1 MSQPPIPEPGRPEP
15 DVFSPIEPRRGF
27 MTQLTAVVVGGLVG
41 LFPAAV
47 GLATFLNPLR
57 KSAKQKQMPEGSD
70 IDGYYRVTTLD
81 SLSTIPQAFKI
92 IADRKDAWNTF
103 PKDAIGAVFL
113 SRTGTSDV
121 RAFNVTCPHAGCAVD
136 FKAAKQAY
144 RVVRAHNSSF
154 AADGISR
161 DPKSPSARDL
171 DSLLFKIV
179 DGAVW
184 VKYQDF
190 KTGEKEKKPA

>member
-1 MSQPPIPEPGRPEP
+1 MSQPPASDSARPEP

-27 MTQLTAVVVGGLVG
+27 VTQMTALVVGGLVG
-41 LFPAAV
+41 VFPAAI

-57 KSAKQKQMPEGSD
+57 KTAKEKQMPFGSNA
-70 IDGYYRVTTLD
+70 DGYYRVTTLD
-81 SLSTIPQAFKI
+81 SLSAVPQAFKI

-113 SRTGTSDV
+113 SRVGSGDV

-136 FKAAKQAY
+136 FKAAKQVY
-144 RVVRAHNSSF
+144 HCPCHNSSF
-154 AADGISR
+154 AADGVR

-171 DSLLFKIV
+171 DSLPVKIV

>member
-1 MSQPPIPEPGRPEP
+1 MSQPPAPFSGRPGP

-27 MTQLTAVVVGGLVG
+27 VTQLTAIVIGGLVG
-41 LFPAAV
+41 VVPAAV

-57 KSAKQKQMPEGSD
+57 KSVKEKQRPTGSD
-70 IDGYYRVTTLD
+70 FEGYYQVTTFE
-81 SLSTIPQAFKI
+81 SLSEIPQSYKI

-113 SRTGTSDV
+113 SRSGAGEV
-121 RAFNVTCPHAGCAVD
+121 RAFNVTCPHLGCAVD
-136 FKAAKQAY
+136 YKAGKRAY
-144 RVVRAHNSSF
+144 HCPCHNSSF
-154 AADGISR
+154 AADGVR

-171 DSLLFKIV
+171 DSLPVKIV

-190 KTGEKEKKPA
+190 KTGDKEKKPA

>member
-1 MSQPPIPEPGRPEP
+1 MSQPPIPESGRPEP
-15 DVFSPIEPRRGF
+15 DILSPLEPRRGF
-27 MTQLTAVVVGGLVG
+27 ITQLTAIVIGSLVG
-41 LFPAAV
+41 IVPAVV

-57 KSAKQKQMPEGSD
+57 KSAKAKQVPIGSD
-70 IDGYYRVTTLD
+70 VDGYYRVTTLD
-81 SLSTIPQAFKI
+81 SLAAIPQAYKI

-113 SRTGTSDV
+113 SRAGTGDV

-136 FKAAKQAY
+136 WKAAQGAY
-144 RVVRAHNSSF
+144 HCPCHNSSF
-154 AADGISR
+154 AADGKR

-171 DSLLFKIV
+171 DSLPVKIV

-190 KTGEKEKKPA
+190 KTGDKEKKPA

>member
-1 MSQPPIPEPGRPEP
+1 MSQPPVPDAGRPGP
-15 DVFSPIEPRRGF
+15 DLFSPVEPRRGF
-27 MTQLTAVVVGGLVG
+27 VAQLTAIVIGGLVG
-41 LFPAAV
+41 VVPAAV

-57 KSAKQKQMPEGSD
+57 KSAKEKQRPSGSD
-70 IDGYYRVTTLD
+70 ADGYYRVTTLD
-81 SLSTIPQAFKI
+81 SLSEIPQAFKI

-113 SRTGTSDV
+113 SRVENGKV

-136 FKAAKQAY
+136 YKPAKQAY
-144 RVVRAHNSSF
+144 HCPCHNSSF
-154 AADGISR
+154 AADGER

-171 DSLLFKIV
+171 DSLLVKMV

-190 KTGEKEKKPA
+190 KTGDKEKKLA

>member
-1 MSQPPIPEPGRPEP
+1 MIAI
-15 DVFSPIEPRRGF
+15 VI
-27 MTQLTAVVVGGLVG
+27 GGLVG
-41 LFPAAV
+41 IVPAAV

-57 KSAKQKQMPEGSD
+57 KTVKEKQRPTGSD
-70 IDGYYRVTTLD
+70 AEGFYRVATLD
-81 SLSTIPQAFKI
+81 SLSEIPQSYKI

-113 SRTGTSDV
+113 SRSATGDV

-136 FKAAKQAY
+136 FKAARQVY
-144 RVVRAHNSSF
+144 HCPCHNSSF
-154 AADGISR
+154 MADGTR
-161 DPKSPSARDL
+161 DPKSPSARNL
-171 DSLLFKIV
+171 DSLDVKIEGK
-179 DGAVW
+179 DVW

>member
-1 MSQPPIPEPGRPEP
+1 MSQPPIPEPGRLEP

-27 MTQLTAVVVGGLVG
+27 VTQLTAIVVGGLVG
-41 LFPAAV
+41 IFPAAV

-57 KSAKQKQMPEGSD
+57 KSAKQQQAPSGSD
-70 IDGYYRVTTLD
+70 TEGYYKVTTLD
-81 SLSTIPQAFKI
+81 SLSGVPQAFKI

-113 SRTGTSDV
+113 SRVGSNEV

-136 FKAAKQAY
+136 FKPAKQAY
-144 RVVRAHNSSF
+144 HCPCHNSSF
-154 AADGISR
+154 AADGTR
-161 DPKSPSARDL
+161 DPQSPSARDL
-171 DSLLFKIV
+171 DSLPVKIV

>member
-1 MSQPPIPEPGRPEP
+1 MSQTPAPDSGRPEP

-27 MTQLTAVVVGGLVG
+27 IAQLTAVVIGGLVG
-41 LFPAAV
+41 VVPAAV

-57 KSAKQKQMPEGSD
+57 KSAKQQQAPSGSD

-81 SLSTIPQAFKI
+81 SLAAIPQAFKI

-113 SRTGTSDV
+113 SRTGTNDV

-136 FKAAKQAY
+136 YKANKQAY
-144 RVVRAHNSSF
+144 FCPCHNSSF
-154 AADGISR
+154 AADGVR

-171 DSLLFKIV
+171 DSLPVKII

-190 KTGEKEKKPA
+190 KTGDKEKKPA

>member
-1 MSQPPIPEPGRPEP
+1 MSQPPAPDSGRPEP
-15 DVFSPIEPRRGF
+15 DVFSPVEPRRGF
-27 MTQLTAVVVGGLVG
+27 VTQMTALVVGGLVG
-41 LFPAAV
+41 IFPAAV

-57 KSAKQKQMPEGSD
+57 KSAKEKQMPLGSD
-70 IDGYYRVTTLD
+70 ADGYYRVTTLD
-81 SLSTIPQAFKI
+81 SLSAVPQAFKI

-113 SRTGTSDV
+113 SRVGAGNV

-136 FKAAKQAY
+136 FKTAKQAY
-144 RVVRAHNSSF
+144 HCPCHNSSF
-154 AADGISR
+154 SAEGER

-171 DSLLFKIV
+171 DSLPVKIDV

>member
-1 MSQPPIPEPGRPEP
+1 MLQPPAPYLGRPGP

-27 MTQLTAVVVGGLVG
+27 VTQLTAIVIGGLVAVV
-41 LFPAAV
+41 PAAV

-57 KSAKQKQMPEGSD
+57 KSVKEKQRPTGSD
-70 IDGYYRVTTLD
+70 VEGYYQVTTFE
-81 SLSTIPQAFKI
+81 SLSAIPQSYKI

-113 SRTGTSDV
+113 SRSAAGEV
-121 RAFNVTCPHAGCAVD
+121 RAFNVTCPHLGCAVD
-136 FKAAKQAY
+136 YKAAKQAY
-144 RVVRAHNSSF
+144 HCPCHNSSF
-154 AADGISR
+154 AADGVR

-171 DSLLFKIV
+171 DSLLVKV
-179 DGAVW
+179 VNGAVW

-190 KTGEKEKKPA
+190 KTGDKEKKPA

>member
-1 MSQPPIPEPGRPEP
+1 MSQTPAPDAGRPEL

-27 MTQLTAVVVGGLVG
+27 VAQLTAIVIGGLVG
-41 LFPAAV
+41 VVPAAV

-57 KSAKQKQMPEGSD
+57 KSAKEKQAPSGSD
-70 IDGYYRVTTLD
+70 VDGYYRVTTLD
-81 SLSTIPQAFKI
+81 SLAAVPQAFKI

-136 FKAAKQAY
+136 YKAAKQAY
-144 RVVRAHNSSF
+144 FCPCHNSSF
-154 AADGISR
+154 KPDGER

-171 DSLLFKIV
+171 DSLPVKIV
-179 DGAVW
+179 NGTEVW

-190 KTGEKEKKPA
+190 KTGDKEKKPA

>member
-1 MSQPPIPEPGRPEP
+1 MSQPPTPDAGRPEP

-27 MTQLTAVVVGGLVG
+27 VTQLTAIVIGGVVGI
-41 LFPAAV
+41 FPAAV
-47 GLATFLNPLR
+47 GMATFFNPLR

-70 IDGYYRVTTLD
+70 VDGYYRVTTLEA
-81 SLSTIPQAFKI
+81 LSTVPQAYKI

-113 SRTGTSDV
+113 SLTSSKEV

-136 FKAAKQAY
+136 FKPAKDAY
-144 RVVRAHNSSF
+144 HCPCHNSSF
-154 AADGISR
+154 AADGKR
-161 DPKSPSARDL
+161 DPQSPSARDL
-171 DSLLFKIV
+171 DSLPVKVV

-190 KTGEKEKKPA
+190 KTGDKEKKPA

>member
-1 MSQPPIPEPGRPEP
+1 MSQSSAPDSGRPEP
-15 DVFSPIEPRRGF
+15 DVFSPVEPRRGF
-27 MTQLTAVVVGGLVG
+27 ITQLTAVVVGGLVG
-41 LFPAAV
+41 VFPAAV

-57 KSAKQKQMPEGSD
+57 KSAKEKQSPTGSD
-70 IDGYYRVTTLD
+70 AEGYYRVTTLD
-81 SLSTIPQAFKI
+81 SLSAVPQAYKI

-113 SRTGTSDV
+113 SRVGSGDV

-136 FKAAKQAY
+136 FKAAKQVY
-144 RVVRAHNSSF
+144 HCPCHNSSF
-154 AADGISR
+154 SAEGQR

-171 DSLLFKIV
+171 DSLPVKIV

>member
-1 MSQPPIPEPGRPEP
+1 MSQPPAPDSGRPEP
-15 DVFSPIEPRRGF
+15 DVFSPVEPRRGF
-27 MTQLTAVVVGGLVG
+27 VAQLTAVVIGGLVG
-41 LFPAAV
+41 VFPAAV

-57 KSAKQKQMPEGSD
+57 KSAKEKQMPSGSD
-70 IDGYYRVTTLD
+70 AEGYYRVTTAE
-81 SLSTIPQAFKI
+81 SLSAVPQAFKI

-103 PKDAIGAVFL
+103 PKDAIGSVFL
-113 SRTGTSDV
+113 SRLGSGEL

-136 FKAAKQAY
+136 FKAAKQVY
-144 RVVRAHNSSF
+144 HCPCHNSSF
-154 AADGISR
+154 KEDGER

-171 DSLLFKIV
+171 DSLPVKIV